1 MSDQEKMEAMQ
12 LLTFSDVDMGMQNVG
27 LARVTLQK
35 TPSPKATHLPA
46 MLFVAK
52 YGSPTQAAVHFFCS
66 CSKRQSFATPAE
78 SLAGEIPS
86 FFGFQGYVCST
97 DSLNI
102 LWVTT
107 RHMATPPNTRLKLQ
121 IGSINCGFQ
130 RLVRWIKFVPGVLI
144 VFCTNFEA
152 VCAIW

>member
-1 MSDQEKMEAMQ
+1 MEAMQ
-12 LLTFSDVDMGMQNVG
+12 LLTFSDVDMGRFGPWNI
-27 LARVTLQK
+27 AENTF
-35 TPSPKATHLPA
+35 PKGHPFASHVVRSKIWLTNA
-46 MLFVAK
+46 
-52 YGSPTQAAVHFFCS
+52 GSRAFFCS

-86 FFGFQGYVCST
+86 FFGFKGNVCST

-107 RHMATPPNTRLKLQ
+107 RHMATPHNTRLKLQ

-152 VCAIW
+152 VCAIS